1 MTSYK
6 PLVFQCNNLKC
17 CNRVVNGKPS
27 LEGKQCEACRQGVMK
42 STTIDNML
50 WNVKDLLEFDSI

>member
-1 MTSYK
+1 MNNYE
-6 PLVFQCNNLKC
+6 PLVFQCSKMNC
-17 CNRVVNGKPS
+17 SHRVVNGQPS

-50 WNVKDLLEFDSI
+50 WNVKEIIGDET